1 MENIVIFIIIIIIS
15 SIISKNKKK
24 QASQQQ
30 PQVFK
35 DQNKRMPTNETSPQ
49 LGELL
54 RQLKGLNTNTAGS
67 KTFSDMKNRAE
78 QVKPAGDDEYS
89 KKENYEEVHSY
100 EEPEKET
107 YSYETEDRSYDKED
121 KSYDVSGKTY
131 DTAASSYDNVSG
143 FVKNLDNNSAYMNS
157 VRREQLPNVAP
168 INKHHT
174 KVSLLDSKIKL
185 RSAIITSEIL
195 KRKYT

>member
-1 MENIVIFIIIIIIS
+1 MENIIIFIIIVIIS

-30 PQVFK
+30 QPTVFN
-35 DQNKRMPTNETSPQ
+35 DQHKRASANEPSPQ

-54 RQLKGLNTNTAGS
+54 RQLKGLKNETAGS

-107 YSYETEDRSYDKED
+107 YSYETEDLSYGT
-121 KSYDVSGKTY
+121 S
-131 DTAASSYDNVSG
+131 ASSYDNVIGLEKNNDGDSG
-143 FVKNLDNNSAYMNS
+143 YMNS
-157 VRREQLPNVAP
+157 VRRVQQPNIAP
-168 INKHHT
+168 INKHHA

>member
-1 MENIVIFIIIIIIS
+1 MENIIIFIIIIIIS

-30 PQVFK
+30 QPTVFK
-35 DQNKRMPTNETSPQ
+35 DQHKRASANEPSPQ

-54 RQLKGLNTNTAGS
+54 RQLKGLKNETAGS
-67 KTFSDMKNRAE
+67 KSFSDMKNRAE

-89 KKENYEEVHSY
+89 KKENYEEAHSY

-107 YSYETEDRSYDKED
+107 YSYETAD
-121 KSYDVSGKTY
+121 KSYDSAGKSY
-131 DTAASSYDNVSG
+131 DALTSSYDEVQSNRQ
-143 FVKNLDNNSAYMNS
+143 KIDNTAENDNGYMSSA
-157 VRREQLPNVAP
+157 RRVQQPHVPAP
-168 INKHHT
+168 INKHHP
-174 KVSLLDSKIKL
+174 KISLLDSKLKL

-195 KRKYT
+195 QRKYT

>member
-1 MENIVIFIIIIIIS
+1 MENIIIFIIIVIIS

-30 PQVFK
+30 QPTVFN
-35 DQNKRMPTNETSPQ
+35 DQHKRASANEPSPQ

-54 RQLKGLNTNTAGS
+54 RQLKGLKNETAGS

-107 YSYETEDRSYDKED
+107 YSYETAD
-121 KSYDVSGKTY
+121 KSYDSAGKSY
-131 DTAASSYDNVSG
+131 DTLTSSYDEVQSAKHIIDKTAEN
-143 FVKNLDNNSAYMNS
+143 DNGYMSS
-157 VRREQLPNVAP
+157 VRRTQQPNVAP
-168 INKHHT
+168 INKHHP